1 MFAFEQGVT
10 TTADRLFVLLQK
22 IILPVQVDGI

>member
-1 MFAFEQGVT
+1 MFAFKQGVT

-22 IILPVQVDGI
+22 IVLPVQVEGI